1 MKIRSGILRCFVAF
15 TFVGLASQM
24 ICRAQLFS
32 INSITNN
39 ANVVGAFFG
48 VPLTLPS
55 ATNPANYTV
64 YAKTGAISIAS
75 VAMQTNGQVVTLTL
89 ATNVGEFF
97 YLNVSNLVDIASN
110 TVDDHILGFIS
121 DFGNSVVG
129 TGGDPSPAGQV
140 ITARAGA
147 FDITTSGTGVAGTN
161 DHFRF
166 VYQPVI
172 SNFDMTVQATRLDQT
187 SVDSQAGL
195 MAREFL
201 TPGSR
206 TIQTYFT
213 PTSGTNEI
221 QSTMRTAT
229 NGTTTSSGFQV
240 GGPPSATPLRWL
252 RLTRTNNL
260 FTAYHGSN
268 GVDWTVSAVTTQ
280 AFASTLNI
288 GMMVSSRTNGTNTTA
303 SFTDFGTAGVRPG
316 DDILPT
322 LSVVPSG
329 TNLAFTWNRT
339 PRDFTMI
346 ASTNLIDWAL
356 VLAPILEAGTNAS
369 SRLMNIPSDF
379 YSTPSFWRLTR
390 VERVIP
396 DPPLSLETGLVISLL
411 NGNAINTNAN
421 TLCSFTVTNAITQT
435 NMNALPFSKVTF
447 STASQTPDSLD
458 TVLRVRWLP
467 ATSPPCD
474 DDSAGLLKSLQ
485 RFTNSATRTNFTL
498 IVAVKTNTPTT
509 PTLTIKVAIT
519 VVP

>member
-1 MKIRSGILRCFVAF
+1 MKIRKGILRRFVALTLIAF
-15 TFVGLASQM
+15 ASQVV
-24 ICRAQLFS
+24 CRAQLFS
-32 INSITNN
+32 INTITNN
-39 ANVVGAFFG
+39 ANVMGAFFG

-64 YAKTGAISIAS
+64 YTKTGEISIAS
-75 VAMQTNGQVVTLTL
+75 VAMQTNGQLVTLTL
-89 ATNVGEFF
+89 ATNLGEFF
-97 YLNVSNLVDIASN
+97 YLNVSNLVDVASN

-129 TGGDPSPAGQV
+129 TGGDPSQV

-147 FDITTSGTGVAGTN
+147 FDITTSGSGVAGTN

-166 VYQPVI
+166 VYQTVI

-213 PTSGTNEI
+213 PTGGTNEI

-252 RLTRTNNL
+252 RLSRTNDL
-260 FTAYHGSN
+260 FTAYHGTN

-288 GMMVSSRTNGTNTTA
+288 GMMVSSRTNGATTTA
-303 SFTDFGTAGVRPG
+303 TFTDFGTAGARPG
-316 DDILPT
+316 DDVLPT

-329 TNLAFTWNRT
+329 TNLAFKWNRT
-339 PRDFTMI
+339 PRDFTMV
-346 ASTNLIDWAL
+346 ASTNLIDWEL

-379 YSTPSFWRLTR
+379 YSTPSFWRLIR
-390 VERVIP
+390 IERVIP
-396 DPPLSLETGLVISLL
+396 DPPLALETGLVISLL

-421 TLCSFTVTNAITQT
+421 TLCSFSVTNAITQT

-474 DDSAGLLKSLQ
+474 DNSAGLLKSLQ

-498 IVAVKTNTPTT
+498 IAAVKKTTPTT
-509 PTLTIKVAIT
+509 PTLAIKVTIT